1 MSSVEE
7 KWHPVDSRKEVD
19 RNIAFYNWDS
29 YQKQNPLVANEILAL
44 GLDFSKLSAND
55 INERVFALQKAALDS
70 KCRISELKGRFIKA
84 YSKIDEW
91 MLLKVIERAHQD
103 SEEEARQYKISTENT
118 FAIIS
123 LIWIYKMIEDIEKE
137 INAPSLSRD
146 SVVEMTMKF
155 DLESHDKYLWERK
168 WHIYVKQF
176 PQYSEFV
183 SFKNEI
189 TGAIKRSAENTINY
203 LNNIEE
209 LKSNADL
216 YNISLTTELM
226 RCKDNFENMD
236 KFQNIVDECNKRDIS
251 YYVELQKALDEIEC
265 KYKK

>member
-7 KWHPVDSRKEVD
+7 KWHPIDFGKEVD
-19 RNIAFYNWDS
+19 RNIDYYNWDS
-29 YQKQNPLVANEILAL
+29 YQKQNPLIANEIIAL

-70 KCRISELKGRFIKA
+70 KCRISELQEKFVNA

-91 MLLKVIERAHQD
+91 MLLRVIERTHQD
-103 SEEEARQYKISTENT
+103 AEDEARQYNISKENT

-123 LIWIYKMIEDIEKE
+123 LIWIYKMIEDIEKK
-137 INAPSLSRD
+137 ISAPSLSKD
-146 SVVEMTMKF
+146 SIVEMTMKF
-155 DLESHDKYLWERK
+155 DLESNNKFLWERK

-189 TGAIKRSAENTINY
+189 TDAIMRSAENTIKY
-203 LNNIEE
+203 LNEIEE
-209 LKSNADL
+209 LKNNPHL

-226 RCKDNFENMD
+226 RCKDNFENID

-251 YYVELQKALDEIEC
+251 YYVELQKAIDEVEC
-265 KYKK
+265 MYRR